1 MKRIIVVIT
10 GLLFLA
16 GTGLVLAEDATK
28 TSKKLES
35 QANPSQ
41 SKFTFKKLTTGLKLG
56 KPANAKQRV
65 QLNPQPEP
73 PAPKKVKQRVQ
84 LNPQPEPPR
93 PKSKSF
99 WGKL

>member
-16 GTGLVLAEDATK
+16 GTGLVSAEDTTG
-28 TSKKLES
+28 TSKKLEN

-41 SKFTFKKLTTGLKLG
+41 SKFTFKKLTDSLKLG
-56 KPANAKQRV
+56 KKTDAKQRV

-73 PAPKKVKQRVQ
+73 PRPKKVKQRVQ
-84 LNPQPEPPR
+84 LNPQPEPPK